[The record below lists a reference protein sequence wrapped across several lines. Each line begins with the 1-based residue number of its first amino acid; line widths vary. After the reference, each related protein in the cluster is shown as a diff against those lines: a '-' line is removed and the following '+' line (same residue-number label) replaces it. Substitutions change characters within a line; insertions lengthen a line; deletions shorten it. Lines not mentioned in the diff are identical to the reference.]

1 MRITLLI
8 ICICLS
14 WINGHSQRDCLSHD
28 YLQQLKSS
36 DAVVKEKIL
45 SQENF
50 IYRQLNN
57 PDKLLSPMG
66 ANAPQPLII
75 KIPVVVHVL
84 YNQPSQN
91 ISDAQINA
99 QIKILNEDFRR
110 LNPDAAGTP
119 SVFLNYAADCQF
131 EFYLA
136 KTDPN
141 GFATNGII
149 RKKTNIGVYGL
160 DDRIKY
166 SIKGGDDAWDA
177 AAYLNIWVGNLAGG
191 LVGYSSP
198 LGGPADK
205 DGVVIR
211 HNAFGKG
218 GTAQSPFNKGRTATH
233 EIGHWMGLQHI
244 WGDMYCGDDGVEDT
258 PKQQMASRGCP
269 SGTIASCSNTGNMYM
284 NFMDLTNDDC
294 MNLFT
299 VGQKSRMRAAF
310 APGGPRYNMLFSHA
324 LGEGAPRPVS
334 NEPEVSNPEISISEI
349 KIFPNPVSEKL
360 VIQSSGNTGSE
371 LMVMNQFGQVLRRIQ
386 AFSGTYELDVKS
398 FAPGLYIVTDSR
410 RRNVLRFIKR

>member
-1 MRITLLI
+1 MRISLLI
-8 ICICLS
+8 FCICFS

-28 YLQQLKSS
+28 YLQNLKGS
-36 DAVVKEKIL
+36 DVAVKEKIL
-45 SQENF
+45 AQENF

-57 PDKLLSPMG
+57 PDKRLSPIG

-91 ISDAQINA
+91 ISDAQINE

-110 LNPDAAGTP
+110 LNPDAVGTP
-119 SVFLNYAADCQF
+119 SVFSNYAADCQF

-136 KTDPN
+136 KTDPS
-141 GFATNGII
+141 GFVTNGIV
-149 RKKTNIGVYGL
+149 RKKTNIQVYGL

-166 SIKGGDDAWDA
+166 SIRGGDDAWDA
-177 AAYLNIWVGNLAGG
+177 SAYLNIWVGNLAGG

-218 GTAQSPFNKGRTATH
+218 GTAQFPFNKGRTATH

-244 WGDMYCGDDGVEDT
+244 WGDTYCGDDGVEDT

-269 SGTIASCSNTGNMYM
+269 GGTVISCSNTGNMYM
-284 NFMDLTNDDC
+284 NFMDLTNDEC
-294 MNLFT
+294 MNMFT

-324 LGEGAPRPVS
+324 LGEGAPLPVS
-334 NEPEVSNPEISISEI
+334 NNPERSNPEIVNPEI
-349 KIFPNPVSEKL
+349 VIFPNPVKDKL
-360 VIQSSGNTGSE
+360 VIRFNGNSTTE
-371 LMVMNQFGQVLRRIQ
+371 LTVLNQFGQVLRKVQ
-386 AFSGTYELDVKS
+386 PFSGFYELDVRN
-398 FAPGLYIVTDSR
+398 FAAGIYLITDSR
-410 RRNVLRFIKR
+410 KRNVVRFIK